1 MRFVDIKDRV
11 HSTVIEQLA
20 YNRAK
25 YSTSWYT
32 KYHQKIK
39 ETKWNHHKW
48 RGLTL
53 MKDPMTLSIYMM
65 MFQDL
70 KPKTILEF
78 GTYDGGTALWME
90 DTLKSLSIECDIH
103 TFDIN
108 QEIIKLPEDSK
119 IICHELD
126 NNKID
131 EFIDQKR
138 NFFEGLESPIIMIED
153 SHTNAARLVKSMD
166 QFLKIGD
173 YLVIE
178 DTLSKR
184 KYNETILSGN
194 GINTKIYK
202 VDTHYCDLW
211 GLNNTWNVNSIFKK
225 IEFE

>member
-1 MRFVDIKDRV
+1 MRFVDIKDRI
-11 HSTVIEQLA
+11 HSSVIEQLA
-20 YNRAK
+20 YNKLK
-25 YSTSWYT
+25 YSTSWYS
-32 KYHQKIK
+32 KYRQKIK

-78 GTYDGGTALWME
+78 GTAYGGTALWME

-138 NFFEGLESPIIMIED
+138 NFFEGLEGPIIMIED
-153 SHTNAARLVKSMD
+153 SHTNAAGLVKSMD
-166 QFLKIGD
+166 QFLKPED

-225 IEFE
+225 MEFE

>member
-1 MRFVDIKDRV
+1 MRFVDIKDRI
-11 HSTVIEQLA
+11 HSSVIEQLA
-20 YNRAK
+20 YNKLK
-25 YSTSWYT
+25 YSTSWHN
-32 KYHQKIK
+32 KYHEKIQHS
-39 ETKWNHHKW
+39 KWNHHKW

-78 GTYDGGTALWME
+78 GTAYGGTALWME

>member
-1 MRFVDIKDRV
+1 MRFVNIKTRTF
-11 HSTVIEQLA
+11 SSVIQQLS
-20 YNRAK
+20 YTW
-25 YSTSWYT
+25 YSHYC
-32 KYHQKIK
+32 QKIK
-39 ETKWNHHKW
+39 HSKWNHHKW
-48 RGLTL
+48 KGLTL

-65 MFQDL
+65 MLQDL

-108 QEIIKLPEDSK
+108 QERIKLPEDSK

-138 NFFEGLESPIIMIED
+138 NFFEGLEGPILMIED
-153 SHTNAARLVKSMD
+153 SHANAAGLVKSMD

-178 DTLSKR
+178 DTLSKS
-184 KYNETILSGN
+184 KYDETILSGN

-211 GLNNTWNVNSIFKK
+211 GLNNSWNVNSIFKK
-225 IEFE
+225 IKFE

>member
-1 MRFVDIKDRV
+1 MRFVDIKDRI
-11 HSTVIEQLA
+11 HSSVIEQLA
-20 YNRAK
+20 YNKLK
-25 YSTSWYT
+25 YSTSWYS
-32 KYHQKIK
+32 KYRQKIK

-78 GTYDGGTALWME
+78 GTAYGGTALWME

-138 NFFEGLESPIIMIED
+138 NFFEGLKGPILMIED

-178 DTLSKR
+178 DTISKR
-184 KYNETILSGN
+184 KYYETILSGN

-211 GLNNTWNVNSIFKK
+211 GLNNSWNVNSIFKK